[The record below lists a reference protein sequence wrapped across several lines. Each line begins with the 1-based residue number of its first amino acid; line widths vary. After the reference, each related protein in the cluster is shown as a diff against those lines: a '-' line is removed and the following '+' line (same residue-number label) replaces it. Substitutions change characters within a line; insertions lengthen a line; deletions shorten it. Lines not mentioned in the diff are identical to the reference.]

1 MSESQ
6 SAADRVVL
14 HDSWK
19 RVLLPEFDKA
29 YMRELRTF
37 LANEKAAKKVIYPR
51 GPEIF
56 AALDLTPL
64 ETVKVVI
71 IGQDPYH
78 GPNQAHGL
86 CFSVKE
92 GVEEPP
98 SLLNIFQE
106 ISEDMHDAAV
116 PGGNPNGRIAP
127 GRGNLAPWAA
137 QGVLL
142 LNAVLTVERSR
153 PASHQGR
160 GWETFTDRVVE
171 VLNREREGLVFMLW
185 GSYAQR
191 KGAIVDRNRHYVLS
205 APHPSPLS
213 AHRGFFGCRHFSK
226 ANRYLADRG
235 QTPINWFDVG

>member
-1 MSESQ
+1 MT
-6 SAADRVVL
+6 SAPAVADRVVL
-14 HDSWK
+14 HESWK
-19 RVLLPEFDKA
+19 RVLLGEFEQP
-29 YMRELRTF
+29 YMQSLRDF
-37 LANEKAAKKVIYPR
+37 LAKEKAAHKVIYPR

-86 CFSVKE
+86 CFSVKA

-98 SLLNIFQE
+98 SLVNIIQE
-106 ISEDMHDAAV
+106 INDDMRDPSV
-116 PGGNPNGRIAP
+116 PGGDPNGRIPP
-127 GRGNLAPWAA
+127 GHGNLAPWAA

-153 PASHQGR
+153 PASHQGK

-191 KGAIVDRNRHYVLS
+191 KGAIVDRRRHCVLT

-235 QTPINWFDVG
+235 KTPINWFDVE

>member
-1 MSESQ
+1 MTESQ
-6 SAADRVVL
+6 STADRVVL

-106 ISEDMHDAAV
+106 IGEDMQDAAV

-127 GRGNLAPWAA
+127 GHGNLAPWAA

-160 GWETFTDRVVE
+160 GWEMFTDRVVE

>member
-1 MSESQ
+1 MSEST
-6 SAADRVVL
+6 ADRVVL

-19 RVLLPEFDKA
+19 RVLLPEFDKS
-29 YMRELRTF
+29 YMRDLRAF
-37 LANEKAAKKVIYPR
+37 LAAEKTARKVIYPR

-86 CFSVKE
+86 CFSVRE

-98 SLLNIFQE
+98 SLQNIFQE
-106 ISEDMHDAAV
+106 INEDMRDPNV
-116 PGGNPNGRIAP
+116 PGGKTDGRIPP
-127 GRGNLAPWAA
+127 GHGNLAPWAA

-160 GWETFTDRVVE
+160 GWETFTDRIVE
-171 VLNREREGLVFMLW
+171 ALNRERNGLVFMLW

-191 KGAIVDRNRHYVLS
+191 KGAIVDRDRHCVLL

-226 ANRYLADRG
+226 ANRYLADRD
-235 QTPINWFDVG
+235 QTPIDWFDVE